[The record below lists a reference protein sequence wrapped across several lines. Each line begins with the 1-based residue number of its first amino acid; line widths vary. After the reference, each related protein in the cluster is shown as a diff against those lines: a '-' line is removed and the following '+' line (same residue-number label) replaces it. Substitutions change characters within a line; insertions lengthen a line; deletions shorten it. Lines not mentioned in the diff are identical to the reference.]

1 MTKSIQVARY
11 VAKNIIPDLQE
22 KLTVDG
28 IDVSSAL
35 TALAVNAAGGNE
47 SLYEGTGRTGHV
59 GSLKRVG
66 NEAKERYGTDE
77 FQITDLGALK
87 SFNGRGVKVK
97 VHRNPRHTIFQEPEV
112 HGMLNALYLESPY
125 CREGEYTNLIDTTRG
140 LLMLQVLE
148 EQLGGTYDETQGK
161 FFEHKGS
168 SYLYTLV
175 KDYEAE
181 PDLCAAHLLAD
192 AEKAGI
198 IG

>member
-1 MTKSIQVARY
+1 MTKAINVARY
-11 VAKNIIPDLQE
+11 VAKNIIPDLQD

-47 SLYEGTGRTGHV
+47 CLYQGTARSGHV

-66 NEAKERYGTDE
+66 KEAKERYGTDE
-77 FQITDLGALK
+77 FMIEDRGGLK

-97 VHRNPRHTIFQEPEV
+97 IHRKPEHTIFQEPEV

-125 CREGEYTNLIDTTRG
+125 CREGEYYRLIDTTRG
-140 LLMLQVLE
+140 LLMLQRME
-148 EQLGGTYDETQGK
+148 DKLGGTYDEMNGK
-161 FFEHKGS
+161 FFEDKGS

-181 PDLCAAHLLAD
+181 PDLCAAHLLSD